1 MRLRRALWIVGCVA
15 AVACA
20 PAGADEPVDVGRVK
34 PPPAPALPSEPEA
47 VPAFEIKPAAAVET
61 EAPESAP
68 DPAHTIIPEMLGD
81 QAPISSL
88 LTLPAG
94 PSGRTAGAGVILVP
108 SAREF
113 KISDNDSPRPQTRT
127 YFSFN
132 YFYNLDGVVN
142 RLADSG
148 IQHIRIH
155 RETFG
160 VEWAADDG
168 SGSFGL
174 RLPLNTF
181 NAANTVPWLDGTST
195 DVGDLG
201 ILFKKVL
208 WSDPATGNLISAGLL
223 ITAPTGPGSFAGSNN
238 IKVFHNTGLQ
248 PFVGS
253 VWSLGAFYVQH
264 FTAVDAPTDLNDV
277 VVLSNDVGVGYFL
290 YQKPGGDL
298 SAVVPTVEVHV
309 TTPLNHRGVLRLAD
323 PAGTPDMVD
332 LTGGVNF
339 EYRDRSDL
347 AVGFAVPVT
356 GPRMFDFE
364 ILAQLRWRY

>member
-1 MRLRRALWIVGCVA
+1 MRLRHALWLVGFVVA
-15 AVACA
+15 LAVGPTRADD
-20 PAGADEPVDVGRVK
+20 PPDAGHAK
-34 PPPAPALPSEPEA
+34 PPPAPALPPDMPSAPPIQ
-47 VPAFEIKPAAAVET
+47 VIKP
-61 EAPESAP
+61 P
-68 DPAHTIIPEMLGD
+68 DPTPEQPEDAPGSTHNLIPEMLGD
-81 QAPISSL
+81 QAPVSSL
-88 LTLPAG
+88 LALPPG
-94 PSGRTAGAGVILVP
+94 LSGRPGKDGVILVP
-108 SAREF
+108 SARDF
-113 KISDNDSPRPQTRT
+113 KISDNDSPRPQSRT

-148 IQHIRIH
+148 IQRIRIH

-195 DVGDLG
+195 DIGDLG
-201 ILFKKVL
+201 IIFKYLL
-208 WSDPATGNLISAGLL
+208 WSDPDTGNLISAGLL

-248 PFVGS
+248 PFCGS
-253 VWSLGAFYVQH
+253 IWNFGPLYVQH

-277 VVLSNDVGVGYFL
+277 VILSNDVGLGYFL
-290 YQKPGGDL
+290 YQKRGESL
-298 SAVVPTVEVHV
+298 SAVVPTVEVHIN
-309 TTPLNHRGVLRLAD
+309 TPLNHRGVLGLTD

-339 EYRDRSDL
+339 EYCDRSAL

-356 GPRMFDFE
+356 GPRAFDFE